1 MEKGT
6 KIALIGG
13 GLLLAAGIGY
23 AVYSATKDAT
33 NMGDSGFSNNPPV
46 NPPSGTGLNVN
57 VQQVKDLF
65 GNLIAA
71 TQEKFPM
78 RIGMVGPK
86 VRALQE
92 ALKTKFNKTSVATDG
107 IFGVKTWNALK
118 DLGYLTYAVNTL
130 TEADYNKVLAGESR
144 TATADGSY
152 AMRRVGGADLGGYV
166 GL

>member
-6 KIALIGG
+6 KIALVTGG
-13 GLLLAAGIGY
+13 ILLAAGIGY
-23 AVYSATKDAT
+23 AVYSATKGAT
-33 NMGDSGFSNNPPV
+33 DMGDGGFSNTPPP
-46 NPPSGTGLNVN
+46 PPSGSGLNVN

-71 TQEKFPM
+71 TQEKFPL

-107 IFGVKTWNALK
+107 IFGVKTWKALK
-118 DLGYLTYAVNTL
+118 DLGYVTLALNTL
-130 TEADYNKVLAGESR
+130 SEADYNKVLAGESR

>member
-6 KIALIGG
+6 KIALVTGG
-13 GLLLAAGIGY
+13 ILLAAGIGY
-23 AVYSATKDAT
+23 AVYSATKSAT
-33 NMGDSGFSNNPPV
+33 DMGDGGFSNNPP
-46 NPPSGTGLNVN
+46 PPPPPNGGFNI
-57 VQQVKDLF
+57 QQVKDLF

-71 TQEKFPM
+71 TQEKFPL

-86 VRALQE
+86 VRAMQE

-118 DLGYLTYAVNTL
+118 DLGYVTVALNTL
-130 TEADYNKVLAGESR
+130 SEADYNKVLAGESR
-144 TATADGSY
+144 TVTADGSY

>member
-6 KIALIGG
+6 KIALVTGG
-13 GLLLAAGIGY
+13 ILLAAGIGY
-23 AVYSATKDAT
+23 AVYSATKGASD
-33 NMGDSGFSNNPPV
+33 MGDGGFSNTPP
-46 NPPSGTGLNVN
+46 PPPPPGGGFNI
-57 VQQVKDLF
+57 QQVKDLF
-65 GNLIAA
+65 GNLVAA
-71 TQEKFPM
+71 TQEKFPL

-92 ALKTKFNKTSVATDG
+92 ALKTKFDKTSVATDG

-118 DLGYLTYAVNTL
+118 DLGYVTLALNTL
-130 TEADYNKVLAGESR
+130 SEADYNKVLAGESR
-144 TATADGSY
+144 TVTADGSY